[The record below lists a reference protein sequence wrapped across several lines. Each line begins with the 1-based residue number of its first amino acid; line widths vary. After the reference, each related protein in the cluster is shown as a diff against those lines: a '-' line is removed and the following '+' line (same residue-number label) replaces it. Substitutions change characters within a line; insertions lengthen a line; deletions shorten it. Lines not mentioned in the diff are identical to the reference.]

1 MKSKFI
7 LTLMLISFT
16 ISANAQFWND
26 IKKAVGDIA
35 NTTVKT
41 ITAPTEV
48 LINTG
53 KAVTGNGSVNDIYK
67 PIQQVVSQTGNTTA
81 STVGILSQPQTY
93 FMQKAQEFSQ
103 SVGGNT
109 GAFIF
114 DVGTFSNRYYNELA
128 QAGVNTTNGILQG
141 QNPFQISAIPLSAAI
156 RAARERH
163 ISNSMPLPD
172 DVKNALKP
180 YFSESIL
187 NKARYAIGNIQI
199 TLPNFIGQGQKFM
212 GNDAYAVTVNDI
224 IVFNRQP
231 GNFAQDGNWWAHE
244 VTHIQQYQNLGIE
257 TFSFNY
263 LRDLGSSIEKEAQ
276 DNANRITNT
285 STKNGFSSSYALNV
299 GSFDMS
305 SSSIDQNKNFNQNPE
320 IYVAQCVFQNDQF
333 NVMYLVTN
341 YGRIIAVN
349 PLNGQWQHIGY
360 STPPRLPNVAWS
372 YDLPNANWSY
382 PVGLD
387 GNIYSLTPIY
397 NNFGQVINQ
406 EWTAIGYVVKL
417 K

>member
-7 LTLMLISFT
+7 LILMLVGLT
-16 ISANAQFWND
+16 VPANAQFWND
-26 IKKAVGDIA
+26 IKNAVGDIA
-35 NTTVKT
+35 TTTVKT
-41 ITAPTEV
+41 MTAPTEV

-53 KAVTGNGSVNDIYK
+53 KVVTGNGNASDIYK
-67 PIQQVVSQTGNTTA
+67 PIQQVAAQTGNATV
-81 STVGILSQPQTY
+81 STVSVLSQPQTF
-93 FMQKAQEFSQ
+93 FMQKAEEFSQ

-114 DVGTFSNRYYNELA
+114 DIGTFSNRYYNELA
-128 QAGVNTTNGILQG
+128 QAGVNNVNGILQG
-141 QNPFQISAIPLSAAI
+141 QNPFQIMAVPLSAAI

-163 ISNSMPLPD
+163 FNNSLPLPE
-172 DVKNALKP
+172 DVKNALRP
-180 YFSESIL
+180 YFKESTL

-231 GNFAQDGNWWAHE
+231 GSFAQDGNWWAHE
-244 VTHIQQYQNLGIE
+244 ITHIQQYENLGIE

-263 LRDLGSSIEKEAQ
+263 LRDLGGSIEKEAQ

-285 STKNGFSSSYALNV
+285 YTQNNSSSSYALRV

-305 SSSIDQNKNFNQNPE
+305 SSSIDQNRNFNQNPE
-320 IYVAQCVFQNDQF
+320 RYVAQCIFPNDRF
-333 NVMYLVTN
+333 GVMYLVTN

-360 STPPRLPNVAWS
+360 STPPRLQNVAWS

-387 GNIYSLTPIY
+387 GNIYNLTSVY
-397 NNFGQVINQ
+397 NSFGQPIQ
-406 EWTAIGYVVKL
+406 QWTPIGYVVRL
-417 K
+417 Q